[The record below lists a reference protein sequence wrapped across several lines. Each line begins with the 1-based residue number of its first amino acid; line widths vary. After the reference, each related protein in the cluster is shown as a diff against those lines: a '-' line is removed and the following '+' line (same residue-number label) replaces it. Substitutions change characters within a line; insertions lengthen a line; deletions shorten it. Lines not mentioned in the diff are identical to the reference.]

1 MGSEIRPHGSVW
13 QHSVMTT
20 GPAPHAEDPRSSL
33 AALLSFLVPGLGQAY
48 NGRRALAAMLVLP
61 VVLIGLIVLALAADG
76 EAALTRLLSIRFLA
90 GLLVLDVALLGWRLV
105 AIAQAHGE
113 RAPLGLRH
121 WTGWVTG
128 LLLVITL
135 GMHLLPGWYVVKAID
150 TIGAVSLEGS
160 GVSRGGVGGS
170 GINIGL
176 PGETSLP
183 VPSDQPE
190 PKGHQRINVLLV
202 GVDSG
207 PGRGQALTDTML
219 VVSIDPDGGP
229 PAMIS
234 VPRDVYGTPL
244 PDGRVYDSKLNS
256 LMSFAASRPGEFPL
270 GGAGT
275 LKAAVGELLGIRIH
289 YFGAVNL
296 LGFRDAVDAIGG
308 VDIVVQRTVNDP
320 FYRNEYDQLTG
331 FYLATG
337 EHHLDGTTA
346 LAFARSRK
354 GYGDSDFT
362 RADRQQQLLA
372 AIRQKLTAGNLV
384 FSLPGLLDAVK
395 NTITTDIPGDRLSW
409 LAAAVQ
415 RADMANLQRVVLQP
429 PDFMSARSNP
439 SAGYILVPDLDAIRA
454 ATSAM
459 LEPQSTRTPAPLP
472 GD

>member
-1 MGSEIRPHGSVW
+1 
-13 QHSVMTT
+13 MTT
-20 GPAPHAEDPRSSL
+20 GPSAHTEDPRSSL

-61 VVLIGLIVLALAADG
+61 IVLIGLVVLILLADGQAALA
-76 EAALTRLLSIRFLA
+76 RLLSIRFLA
-90 GLLVLDVALLGWRLV
+90 GLLVLDVALLGWRLI
-105 AIAQAHGE
+105 AIVQAHGE

-128 LLLVITL
+128 GLVLITL
-135 GMHLLPGWYVVKAID
+135 AMHLLPGWYVVKAID

-160 GVSRGGVGGS
+160 GVSRGGVGG
-170 GINIGL
+170 GGADIGL

-190 PKGHQRINVLLV
+190 PDGTKRINVLLV

-219 VVSIDPDGGP
+219 VVSIDPNGGP

-244 PDGRVYDSKLNS
+244 PDGRVYNSKLNS
-256 LMSFAASRPGEFPL
+256 LMSVAASRPGEFPQ

-275 LKAAVGELLGIRIH
+275 LKSAIGELLGIRIH

-308 VDIVVQRTVNDP
+308 VDVVVERTVNDP
-320 FYRNEYDQLTG
+320 FYRNEFDQLTG
-331 FYLATG
+331 FYLAAG
-337 EHHLDGTTA
+337 QHHLDGTTA

-395 NTITTDIPGDRLSW
+395 STITTDIPGDRLAW
-409 LAAAVQ
+409 LATAVQ
-415 RADMANLQRVVLQP
+415 QADMANLQRVVLQP
-429 PDFMSARSNP
+429 PDFMSPRSDP
-439 SAGYILVPDLDAIRA
+439 RAGYILVPDLDAIRA

-459 LEPQSTRTPAPLP
+459 LESGATPTPEAQPR
-472 GD
+472 D